1 MLLAAKG
8 YALLWPYCL
17 MQQGMN
23 SNRSEDMLAGR
34 LPLFFLACGVWLL
47 VIGLTA
53 RLLLEKRDVKA

>member
-1 MLLAAKG
+1 
-8 YALLWPYCL
+8 
-17 MQQGMN
+17 MQHGMN